1 MAKARSATEG
11 YKSATS
17 KATGIARKFASAVG
31 KSAWGKATSGI
42 RSMAGV
48 VKTLTNSFAR
58 ILKFRVIRTI
68 IKNISQ
74 AFSEGVKNVYAWSHA
89 TGGDFA
95 AAMDKAKSS
104 MSLFKNSIGA
114 AVSPMLTAL
123 VPAFQA
129 AVNAAV
135 GLINILNQLFAL
147 LTGRGTWTRATTG
160 ADSFADA
167 VGGAG
172 SAAKEAMKYLA
183 PFDELNRL
191 DDNKGGGG
199 GGGGGSTGGGG
210 GFEEVP
216 TFDSA
221 IAGFAQA
228 VRDAINAENWQALGT
243 LLGEKINEIVDW
255 IPWGQL
261 GTWVGEKI
269 NALFT
274 TEYWTLKTINFQNIG
289 AKVAEFLNNA
299 LASINFSN
307 LGGII
312 AEKMTILPDLFIGAI
327 NNLNFKTVGKSI
339 GDTIKGLFSNIADW
353 AMEVDW
359 SEFASNLVSGLIDML
374 VGLDIAGIVFEGL
387 KVVTAVVD
395 GIAEGLVGALSGIKD
410 SIVEYFGGGT
420 FWNDVK
426 NVFAQK
432 WNDFAN
438 WCNQYLPDNLKLP
451 TIDID
456 VEAAVEPTVD
466 NDGWNRW
473 KQEIQNRGASDPASV
488 PANANLNQFTNG
500 LQNSNKP
507 SIPTKAD
514 FNQAH
519 NGLTGGSK
527 PSIPS
532 TANINAKTIDKKL
545 LLSNKLNL
553 GNATATIKSVTVP
566 KPITIDVTAR
576 VRQTKASGG
585 VYAGNGWKSIQK
597 YASGGMPNGSQLFWA
612 RENGPELVGT
622 LGGHTAVMNNDQ
634 IVASVAS
641 GVQSAIAGI
650 RFKLSGV
657 PSGGNVG
664 GMDEETLF
672 NAMLR
677 ALNAHD
683 PDGGNNVTV
692 ELDGREI
699 YNSVVSRNKKEIFRT
714 GVNPMMARA

>member
-1 MAKARSATEG
+1 
-11 YKSATS
+11 
-17 KATGIARKFASAVG
+17 
-31 KSAWGKATSGI
+31 
-42 RSMAGV
+42 MAGV

-114 AVSPMLTAL
+114 AVSPLLTAL

-135 GLINILNQLFAL
+135 TLINALNQLFAL
-147 LTGRGTWTRATTG
+147 LTGRGTWTRATNG

-191 DDNKGGGG
+191 SSKNQGGGASAVAEAASGAGQAAKEAMKYLAPFDELNRLHSKNQGGG

-221 IAGFAQA
+221 IAGFAQT

-243 LLGEKINEIVDW
+243 LLGEKINEIVNW

-327 NNLNFKTVGKSI
+327 NNLNFSTVGKSI
-339 GDTIKGLFSNIADW
+339 GDTIKGFFSNIADW

-359 SEFASNLVSGLIDML
+359 SGFASNLVSGLIDML
-374 VGLDIAGIVFEGL
+374 AGLDIVGIVFEGL

-395 GIAEGLVGALSGIKD
+395 GIAEGLVGAFSGIKD

-426 NVFAQK
+426 NVFARK

-456 VEAAVEPTVD
+456 VEAAVDPTVD
-466 NDGWNRW
+466 ADGWNRW
-473 KQEIQNRGASDPASV
+473 KQEIQARGASDPASV

-585 VYAGNGWKSIQK
+585 VYTGSGWKSIQK

-657 PSGGNVG
+657 PSGGSVG

-677 ALNAHD
+677 ALNVHSEQN

-714 GVNPMMARA
+714 GVNPMMQRA

>member
-1 MAKARSATEG
+1 
-11 YKSATS
+11 
-17 KATGIARKFASAVG
+17 
-31 KSAWGKATSGI
+31 
-42 RSMAGV
+42 MAGV

-114 AVSPMLTAL
+114 AVSPLLTAL

-147 LTGRGTWTRATTG
+147 LTGRGTWTRATAG

-172 SAAKEAMKYLA
+172 GAAKEAMKYLA

-243 LLGEKINEIVDW
+243 ILGEKINEIVDW
-255 IPWGQL
+255 IPWGRL
-261 GTWVGEKI
+261 GTWIGEKI

-299 LASINFSN
+299 LANINFSN

-312 AEKMTILPDLFIGAI
+312 AKKMTILPDLFIGAI
-327 NNLNFKTVGKSI
+327 NNLNFSTVGKSI
-339 GDTIKGLFSNIADW
+339 GDTIKGFFTNIGNW
-353 AMEVDW
+353 AAGIDFG
-359 SEFASNLVSGLIDML
+359 EFAYNLITGLVDML
-374 VGLDIAGIVFEGL
+374 KGLDIGGIAKAGLVMFAQVGAGIANGL
-387 KVVTAVVD
+387 A
-395 GIAEGLVGALSGIKD
+395 GALGAIVD
-410 SIVEYFGGGT
+410 SITDFFSSETGL
-420 FWNDVK
+420 WSKVK
-426 NVFAQK
+426 NAFAKK

-438 WCNQYLPDNLKLP
+438 WANQFLPDKLKLP
-451 TIDID
+451 TVEID
-456 VEAAVEPTVD
+456 VNTNPTLT
-466 NDGWNRW
+466 NDGWNQW
-473 KQEIQNRGASDPASV
+473 KQSVQNKGSNDPPSVSAKARFDQFSNGLTGTGKPSIFATASFNQSV
-488 PANANLNQFTNG
+488 NG
-500 LQNSNKP
+500 LQNSSKP
-507 SIPTKAD
+507 SIPVKAN
-514 FNQAH
+514 FNQSV

-532 TANINAKTIDKKL
+532 TANINAKTISSSLTDK
-545 LLSNKLNL
+545 NGRINL
-553 GNATATIKSVTVP
+553 GNATAKVTTVVA
-566 KPITIDVTAR
+566 KPGLTIDVTGR
-576 VRQTKASGG
+576 VTRTTQAGGG
-585 VYAGNGWKSIQK
+585 VYTNGGWKSIQK

-657 PSGGNVG
+657 PSGGSVG
-664 GMDEETLF
+664 GMDEETMF

-699 YNSVVSRNKKEIFRT
+699 YNSVVNRNKKEIFRT
-714 GVNPMMARA
+714 GVNPMMQRA

>member
-114 AVSPMLTAL
+114 AVSPLLTAL

-135 GLINILNQLFAL
+135 TLINALNQLFAL
-147 LTGRGTWTRATTG
+147 LTGRGTWTRATNG

-199 GGGGGSTGGGG
+199 GGGGGSAGGGG

-289 AKVAEFLNNA
+289 AKVAEFFNNA
-299 LASINFSN
+299 LANIDFTI
-307 LGGII
+307 LGGTI
-312 AEKMTILPDLFIGAI
+312 AQKMTILPDLFIGAI
-327 NNLNFKTVGKSI
+327 NNLNFSTIGKSI
-339 GDTIKGLFSNIADW
+339 GNTIKGFFSNIADW

-359 SEFASNLVSGLIDML
+359 SGFASNLVSGLIDML
-374 VGLDIAGIVFEGL
+374 AGLDIVGIVFEGL
-387 KVVTAVVD
+387 KVVTAVVN
-395 GIAEGLVGALSGIKD
+395 GIGEGLVGALSGIKD

-426 NVFAQK
+426 NVFAKK

-451 TIDID
+451 TIDVD
-456 VEAAVEPTVD
+456 VNATVEPTVND
-466 NDGWNRW
+466 DGWNRW
-473 KQEIQNRGASDPASV
+473 KQEVQSRSASNPAS
-488 PANANLNQFTNG
+488 ASTIANLNQYTNS

-507 SIPTKAD
+507 SIPTKAN
-514 FNQAH
+514 FNSYS
-519 NGLTGGSK
+519 NGIGK
-527 PSIPS
+527 PGFSS
-532 TANINAKTIDKKL
+532 VANINSKTIASKL
-545 LLSNKLNL
+545 LDGNKMKIDAVAKIN
-553 GNATATIKSVTVP
+553 KVTV
-566 KPITIDVTAR
+566 KPGLTVPVIGKVT
-576 VRQTKASGG
+576 QTTKASGG
-585 VYAGNGWKSIQK
+585 VFTGGGWKSIQK
-597 YASGGMPNGSQLFWA
+597 YAGGGMPNGSQLFWA

-650 RFKLSGV
+650 KFKLSGA
-657 PSGGNVG
+657 PSGGSVG
-664 GMDEETLF
+664 GMDEETLY

-714 GVNPMMARA
+714 GTNPMMARA